1 MGFISKSCI
10 KCIFMVVFSL
20 ISLIRGVFAWLSF
33 GCVVSLGEWGLY
45 FSICFF
51 GCFGVSGF
59 GLIGVIWSIK
69 L

>member
-1 MGFISKSCI
+1 
-10 KCIFMVVFSL
+10 MVVFSL